1 MELGSYFLFLQEQR
15 KDIIIIL
22 NRAAG
27 NWSNF
32 ERVSTYSLEHCISDC
47 FRQRCHPLHSIV
59 GPFECHS
66 RSACTVWVVH
76 CLHSGCNCRA
86 FSAWE
91 SARSLPK
98 LSGSSQCALTLTMN
112 VRAPRTLSH
121 THSTIVVMMSAFAS
135 PVSVVRGLLPIHHD
149 THDTFWSAVSLSLW
163 KIPFVFL
170 RSIPHRSSLNTDI
183 SLGKRLL
190 FLVFRVKR
198 TGAWRKGGIRGCF
211 PHELHREARKPTR
224 HSLVLLRCRQDS
236 WWQCRLVHEEPSD
249 CFSGWHRGHCGGIS
263 YGRGAKPCSSLR
275 AVPLLA
281 SKSGAFFLRIVFGR
295 CISVHFGSAL
305 KKGWSVNDWHL
316 QVCPI

>member
-198 TGAWRKGGIRGCF
+198 TGAWRERRNPGMFSSRTASRGQETYSSFSCSS
-211 PHELHREARKPTR
+211 KMPTGF
-224 HSLVLLRCRQDS
+224 LVAVSPCA
-236 WWQCRLVHEEPSD
+236 
-249 CFSGWHRGHCGGIS
+249 
-263 YGRGAKPCSSLR
+263 RGAERL
-275 AVPLLA
+275 LFGLA
-281 SKSGAFFLRIVFGR
+281 SGALRRNLVRQGGQT
-295 CISVHFGSAL
+295 V
-305 KKGWSVNDWHL
+305 L
-316 QVCPI
+316 QSPGCPLACVQVWCLFSEDRVW